1 MNTVT
6 YLKILNFKAIF
17 QSKYLLICYLILSVS
32 ITENYAQQKN
42 SKSTVYSAE
51 QASKMIAEADQITMK
66 EGNNMPSPAWPVS
79 RAPRRRPAP
88 PTSARSAPRCP
99 PGRGR
104 GTCRC

>member
-66 EGNNMPSPAWPVS
+66 EGNNMPSNVRLKKKILKS
-79 RAPRRRPAP
+79 QRVNLYHGLRKV
-88 PTSARSAPRCP
+88 
-99 PGRGR
+99 
-104 GTCRC
+104 